1 MLWRGDTKV
10 AGVDVVKCW
19 SDGQQKAMSYLMA
32 LQIFNDDELD
42 IDKILKEEPGV
53 DMLRP
58 YCRSTSVGVLSG
70 DRAVYDL
77 AGANPNDDEYAEV
90 DVLSGEE

>member
-1 MLWRGDTKV
+1 MKV
-10 AGVDVVKCW
+10 TGVDVVKCW
-19 SDGQQKAMSYLMA
+19 SDGRQKAMSYLMA
-32 LQIFNDDELD
+32 SQIFNEDELD
-42 IDKILKEEPGV
+42 TDKILKEEPGV

-70 DRAVYDL
+70 DRAVYNL

-90 DVLSGEE
+90 DAFSGEE